1 MKEENIICVPVDV
14 MKKNFD
20 MTKTSWTID
29 MEKLNSLHHEFLFR
43 PDVEK
48 DFTQKQLIPYA
59 IVVNSEN
66 KVLCYQRAGSEKR
79 LSGIWSAGIGGHVN
93 DKDKSDTVF
102 QTLKNGLIRE
112 FEEEIGFKL
121 TDDMMT
127 VCGMI
132 NEEETEVGYCHT
144 GVVFRINI
152 DNTNL
157 VFDTEISNPTWL
169 SAEEIDYSNFELW
182 SSLAIKLVFSL

>member
-1 MKEENIICVPVDV
+1 MKNENIICVSVAD
-14 MKKNFD
+14 MKANFD
-20 MTKTSWTID
+20 MTKTSWAID
-29 MEKLNSLHHEFLFR
+29 IDKLNSLPHQFLFR

-59 IVVNSEN
+59 IVVNNEG

-93 DKDKSDTVF
+93 DTDKSDTVF

-112 FEEEIGFKL
+112 FEEEIGLKL
-121 TDDMMT
+121 TDDMMQ

-144 GVVFRINI
+144 GVVFRINL
-152 DNTNL
+152 DTTDFT
-157 VFDTEISNPTWL
+157 FDTEISNPTWL
-169 SAEEIDYSNFELW
+169 SAEEMDFSNFELW
-182 SSLAIKLVFSL
+182 SGLAIKLVLSL